1 MYLSR
6 RTEARMRAFACLV
19 CLLLLAAAPPA
30 AAAGEEEPG
39 CYVVHWFNGDGAEV
53 HFDSAYKGTIA
64 DTELVIPADPAAPPA
79 REYTIRR
86 GDRLLYTGFIDRTP
100 AAGETIDLFPQ
111 RFQVEQPAQG
121 AEVNETGW
129 YLIYGANGEEVSF
142 DNEFVGVIEGGT
154 LRVAVNT
161 TLPSPEEFVRK
172 DKDKGTMSRHELP
185 PLPPPGGT
193 VHVYTSVQPAPHAS
207 SLPPGPAPTL
217 VPGFGVAGAAI
228 GLLIAARCL
237 RER

>member
-1 MYLSR
+1 
-6 RTEARMRAFACLV
+6 MRAFACLV
-19 CLLLLAAAPPA
+19 CILLLAAALPA

-39 CYVVHWFNGDGAEV
+39 WYVVHWFNGDGAKV
-53 HFDSAYKGTIA
+53 HFDGEYKGIIA
-64 DTELVIPADPAAPPA
+64 ATELTVPVDPANPPA
-79 REYTIRR
+79 RKYTVQKGNRV
-86 GDRLLYTGFIDRTP
+86 LYTGFIDRIP
-100 AAGETIDLFPQ
+100 AAGETIALFPQ
-111 RFQVEQPAQG
+111 RYQVEQPVPG
-121 AEVNETGW
+121 AKANETGW
-129 YLIYGANGEEVSF
+129 YLIYGADGEEVSF

-172 DKDKGTMSRHELP
+172 DKERGTMSRHELP

-207 SLPPGPAPTL
+207 SLPPGPAPTP

>member
-1 MYLSR
+1 
-6 RTEARMRAFACLV
+6 MRAACLACV
-19 CLLLLAAAPPA
+19 LLLAAALPA
-30 AAAGEEEPG
+30 AAAGEEKPG
-39 CYVVHWFNGDGAEV
+39 WYVVHWLNGDGAEV
-53 HFDSAYKGTIA
+53 YFDGEYKGTIA
-64 DTELVIPADPAAPPA
+64 GTKLVVAADPAAPPA

-100 AAGETIDLFPQ
+100 AAGEAIDLFPQ
-111 RFQVEQPAQG
+111 RYQVEQPVPG
-121 AEVNETGW
+121 AEVNDTGW
-129 YLIYGANGEEVSF
+129 YLIYGADGEEVSF

-161 TLPSPEEFVRK
+161 TLPPPEEFVRRN
-172 DKDKGTMSRHELP
+172 KDKGTMFRHQLSPP
-185 PLPPPGGT
+185 PLQGET

-207 SLPPGPAPTL
+207 SLPPEPAPTP